1 MKTQSAV
8 NTKLSRRLHA
18 KAQPAVCQIA
28 GFGAAL
34 PEMEVS
40 NHQFEAILDT
50 SDEWITQRT
59 GISNR
64 RFCGPQESSAT
75 LAIEAS
81 KKAISMARIP
91 TDRIDL
97 IICATVSPQSVTP
110 PNATRIQ
117 AALSCPPIPAFDI
130 SAACSGFL
138 FALSTAETF
147 LNSGRCKTA
156 LVVGA
161 EALSRRMN
169 FADRNSCIL
178 FGDAAGAVILN
189 APSEFDSTSTD
200 TLDAIG
206 VSAPTGPRM
215 LSCDVQSM
223 PDLDE
228 LIRVPSNTVDSE
240 NSLASDPEFLETG
253 KFDHLGIDG
262 REVFRFAIE
271 TMCQCIRDTATK
283 NKIAVSEIDLIVP
296 HQVNT
301 RVFDAVA
308 ERLKIDRDKIF
319 SNLANYGNTS
329 AASVPVALEEVAR
342 TGAAKPGDLVCVV
355 AFGGG
360 LSCGSAML
368 HW

>member
-1 MKTQSAV
+1 
-8 NTKLSRRLHA
+8 
-18 KAQPAVCQIA
+18 
-28 GFGAAL
+28 
-34 PEMEVS
+34 
-40 NHQFEAILDT
+40 
-50 SDEWITQRT
+50 
-59 GISNR
+59 
-64 RFCGPQESSAT
+64 
-75 LAIEAS
+75 
-81 KKAISMARIP
+81 
-91 TDRIDL
+91 
-97 IICATVSPQSVTP
+97 
-110 PNATRIQ
+110 
-117 AALSCPPIPAFDI
+117 LSCPPIPAFDI

-178 FGDAAGAVILN
+178 FGDAAGAVVLE

-301 RVFDAVA
+301 R
-308 ERLKIDRDKIF
+308 F